1 MTDRWARLGYRG
13 AEARNQM
20 IREALVER
28 DENMRRI
35 GILPIGIGSL
45 KKAHK
50 AILNNVSIFLCHNEI
65 DHEGSASF

>member
-1 MTDRWARLGYRG
+1 
-13 AEARNQM
+13 M

-35 GILPIGIGSL
+35 GILITSGGIGIGSL
-45 KKAHK
+45 KKARK